1 MTSGQYLNELITA
14 LWIMGG
20 LIIGG
25 LIYFVIADYFD
36 NDKK

>member
-1 MTSGQYLNELITA
+1 MNELITA

-20 LIIGG
+20 LVIGG

>member
-1 MTSGQYLNELITA
+1 MNELITA

-20 LIIGG
+20 LVVGG
-25 LIYFVIADYFD
+25 FIYFVIADYFY